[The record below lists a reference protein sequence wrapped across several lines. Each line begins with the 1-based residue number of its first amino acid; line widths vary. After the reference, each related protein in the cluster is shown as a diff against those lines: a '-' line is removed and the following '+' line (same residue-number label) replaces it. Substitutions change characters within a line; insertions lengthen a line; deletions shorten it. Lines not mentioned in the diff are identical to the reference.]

1 MTLPTIARITL
12 RAADVPL
19 DPPVETGAGI
29 VARAPLVLVDLA
41 TSDGA
46 QGRAYIFTYTP
57 AALAPTAKLTE
68 NLASLLIGK
77 PLAPLDLNAGLQARL
92 RLLGNQGLVAMAVA
106 ALDMAAW
113 DAASRRADLS
123 LAAHLG
129 AAPAPIP
136 AYASLRSMDIGKLA
150 REAEHAAKLGFKAA
164 KLKTG
169 RADPQA
175 DREALLAVRAILGP
189 QATLMIDYNQCL
201 DEHGAVARAR
211 GLEDLD
217 LGWIE
222 EPLPATDFAG
232 HACVAAA
239 IRQPV
244 QIGEN
249 WWGPEDA
256 AKSLQARASVYA
268 MPDAMKIGGVT
279 GWLKT
284 AALCEAAGLR
294 VSSHL
299 FCEISAH
306 LLAATPTRHYL
317 EWLDLAAPIL
327 REPVRVIDGAVAP
340 LPGPGIG
347 LVWDETALA
356 KYLV

>member
-1 MTLPTIARITL
+1 MTLPTIASVRV

-19 DPPVETGAGI
+19 DPPVETGSGI
-29 VARAPLVLVDLA
+29 VARAPLVVVDLA

-46 QGRAYIFTYTP
+46 QGRAYVFTYTP
-57 AALAPTAKLTE
+57 AALGPTAKLTE
-68 NLASLLIGK
+68 NLSALLIGK
-77 PLAPLDLNAGLQARL
+77 PLAPLDLNAGLQARV
-92 RLLGNQGLVAMAVA
+92 RLLGNQGLVAMALA
-106 ALDMAAW
+106 ALDMAVW
-113 DAASRRADLS
+113 DAAARRANLP
-123 LAAHLG
+123 LASHLG
-129 AAPAPIP
+129 VSPAAIP
-136 AYASLRSMDIGKLA
+136 AYASLRSMDLAKLV
-150 REAEHAAKLGFKAA
+150 RETEAAAKLGFKAA

-169 RADPQA
+169 RADPLA
-175 DREALLAVRAILGP
+175 DRAAIEQTRAILGKT
-189 QATLMIDYNQCL
+189 ATILIDYNQCL
-201 DEHGAVARAR
+201 DERGAIARAR

-222 EPLPATDFAG
+222 EPLPATDFTG
-232 HACVAAA
+232 HARVAAA

-256 AKSLQARASVYA
+256 GKSLDARASSYA

-284 AALCEAAGLR
+284 SALCEAAGVR

-299 FCEISAH
+299 FCEVSAH

-327 REPVRVIDGAVAP
+327 REPVKVIDGAVAP

-347 LVWDETALA
+347 LEWDEAALA

>member
-1 MTLPTIARITL
+1 MTTIAELRV

-19 DPPVETGAGI
+19 DPPVETGSGM
-29 VARAPLVLVDLA
+29 VARAPLVLVDLTTA
-41 TSDGA
+41 DGA
-46 QGRAYIFTYTP
+46 HGRAYVFTYTP
-57 AALAPTAKLTE
+57 AALGPTAKLTE
-68 NLASLLIGK
+68 NLSALVVGK
-77 PLAPLDLNAGLQARL
+77 PLAPLELNAMLQARV
-92 RLLGNQGLVAMAVA
+92 RLLGNQGLVAMALA

-113 DAASRRADLS
+113 DAAARRANAP
-123 LAAHLG
+123 LASFLG
-129 AAPAPIP
+129 ASPAPLP
-136 AYASLRSMDIGKLA
+136 AYASLRSMDLTKLA
-150 REAEHAAKLGFKAA
+150 RETEEAAKLGFKAA
-164 KLKTG
+164 KLKAG
-169 RADPQA
+169 RGDPAQ
-175 DREALLAVRAILGP
+175 DRAAIEQTRAILGKS
-189 QATLMIDYNQCL
+189 ATVLIDYNQCL
-201 DEHGAVARAR
+201 DERGAIARAR

-222 EPLPATDFAG
+222 EPLLAPDFEG
-232 HACVAAA
+232 HARVAAS

-256 AKSLQARASVYA
+256 AKSLAARAAAYA
-268 MPDAMKIGGVT
+268 MPDAMKIGGVS

-284 AALCEAAGLR
+284 ASLCEAAGVR

-340 LPGPGIG
+340 IPGPGAG
-347 LVWDETALA
+347 LDWDEAALA